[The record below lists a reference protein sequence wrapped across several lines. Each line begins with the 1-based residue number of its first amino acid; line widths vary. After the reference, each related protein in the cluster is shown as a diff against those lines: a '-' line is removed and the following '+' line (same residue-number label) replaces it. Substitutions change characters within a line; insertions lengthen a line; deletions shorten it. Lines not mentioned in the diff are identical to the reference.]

1 MNDEPNCWTCA
12 YSNLPETAEP
22 CASCD
27 MYFSHF
33 ESTEPTQATATTA
46 SEDARRC
53 SHCKFRDV
61 PIVQPPCRKCSI
73 TPGLPCY
80 TFDTNKLVEVEMMKR
95 EEAKQMEAEMLRRTC
110 DTCRHRGDSVEEE
123 PAEDKEET
131 VMKPT
136 CMTCK
141 YKGVSIEEE
150 PCISCNGYHNYTP
163 DESARRKREEE
174 LLKRTCD
181 HCKYRGDSVEEEPC
195 ASCDWYDNY
204 TPDEAT
210 PCAEGTDENDD
221 VIEPCNTCTHRDNLR
236 CNPPCSH
243 CRQERGIEYPE
254 YEETEDIMKPSCESC
269 KYKNLDRSVEPCHS
283 CFYDRFGNPMNYVEA
298 TESGDEGTVG
308 SGDEGT
314 VGSGIKGIVPQHIVD
329 MFAERVKQAALRFVN
344 ECNAYPRPCPYC
356 GEIPEVVEE
365 TIYPGEK
372 HCYVVCNGAKLLPH
386 SISIHGRDR
395 EETVARWNSFVL
407 TMKSQEK

>member
-1 MNDEPNCWTCA
+1 MNDDEPNCWTCA
-12 YSNLPETAEP
+12 YSNFPETAEP

-33 ESTEPTQATATTA
+33 ESSEPTESTDTAA
-46 SEDARRC
+46 SEDARR
-53 SHCKFRDV
+53 
-61 PIVQPPCRKCSI
+61 
-73 TPGLPCY
+73 
-80 TFDTNKLVEVEMMKR
+80 
-95 EEAKQMEAEMLRRTC
+95 EAEMA
-110 DTCRHRGDSVEEE
+110 G
-123 PAEDKEET
+123 
-131 VMKPT
+131 PT
-136 CMTCK
+136 CLTCK
-141 YKGVSIEEE
+141 HKGVSIQEE
-150 PCISCNGYHNYTP
+150 PCISCNGYQNYTP

-181 HCKYRGDSVEEEPC
+181 HCKHKGDSVEEEPC

-254 YEETEDIMKPSCESC
+254 YEEAEEDEEDVPSPCSTC
-269 KYKNLDRSVEPCHS
+269 KYGDLPGTVGPCAS
-283 CFYDRFGNPMNYVEA
+283 CFDEGLDHPLNYEEA
-298 TESGDEGTVG
+298 TESGDEGIVL
-308 SGDEGT
+308 
-314 VGSGIKGIVPQHIVD
+314 KHIVPKHIVD
-329 MFAERVKQAALRFVN
+329 MYAERVKQAALRFVN

-365 TIYPGEK
+365 TIYPGEE

-386 SISIHGRDR
+386 SISIHGLTR
-395 EETVARWNSFVL
+395 EEAVARWNSFVL

>member
-1 MNDEPNCWTCA
+1 MKAEDLNCFTCV
-12 YSNLPETAEP
+12 YSSLPDTAEP

-33 ESTEPTQATATTA
+33 ESTQATDTAA

-53 SHCKFRDV
+53 SLCKFRNV
-61 PIVQPPCRKCSI
+61 PIVQSPCRKCAL
-73 TPGLPCY
+73 TPGLPSF
-80 TFDTNKLVEVEMMKR
+80 TSDTTKLVEMEMMTR

-131 VMKPT
+131 IMKPT
-136 CMTCK
+136 CLTCK
-141 YKGVSIEEE
+141 HKGVSIEEE
-150 PCISCNGYHNYTP
+150 PCISCNGYQNYTP
-163 DESARRKREEE
+163 DESA
-174 LLKRTCD
+174 
-181 HCKYRGDSVEEEPC
+181 
-195 ASCDWYDNY
+195 
-204 TPDEAT
+204 

-221 VIEPCNTCTHRDNLR
+221 VIEPCNNCTHRDNLR

-254 YEETEDIMKPSCESC
+254 YEEDEGDEEDVLSPCSTC
-269 KYKNLDRSVEPCHS
+269 KYGDLPGTTGPCAS
-283 CFYDRFGNPMNYVEA
+283 CFDEGLDHPLNYEEA
-298 TESGDEGTVG
+298 TDSGV
-308 SGDEGT
+308 
-314 VGSGIKGIVPQHIVD
+314 KGIVPQYIVD
-329 MFAERVKQAALRFVN
+329 MFTERVKQEVRRYFEACDAH
-344 ECNAYPRPCPYC
+344 PRPCPYC

-386 SISIHGRDR
+386 SISIHGRTR
-395 EETVARWNSFVL
+395 EEAVARWNSFVL

>member
-12 YSNLPETAEP
+12 YRDLPETAEP

-33 ESTEPTQATATTA
+33 ESTQATEPTQATDTTA

-53 SHCKFRDV
+53 SLCKFRDI
-61 PIVQPPCRKCSI
+61 PIVQSPCQRCAL

-80 TFDTNKLVEVEMMKR
+80 TVDTNKLVEMEKLKR
-95 EEAKQMEAEMLRRTC
+95 EEAKQKEAEMA
-110 DTCRHRGDSVEEE
+110 G
-123 PAEDKEET
+123 
-131 VMKPT
+131 PT
-136 CMTCK
+136 CLTCK
-141 YKGVSIEEE
+141 HKGVSIQEE
-150 PCISCNGYHNYTP
+150 PCISCNGYQNYTP

-181 HCKYRGDSVEEEPC
+181 HCKHKGDSVEEEPC

-254 YEETEDIMKPSCESC
+254 YEEAEEDEEDVLSPCSTC
-269 KYKNLDRSVEPCHS
+269 KYGDLPGTVGPCAS
-283 CFYDRFGNPMNYVEA
+283 CFDEGLDHPLNYEEA
-298 TESGDEGTVG
+298 TESGV
-308 SGDEGT
+308 
-314 VGSGIKGIVPQHIVD
+314 KGIVPKHIVD
-329 MFAERVKQAALRFVN
+329 MFVERVGQEVRRHFEACDAR
-344 ECNAYPRPCPYC
+344 PRPCPYC
-356 GEIPEVVEE
+356 GEIPEVVGE
-365 TIYPGEK
+365 TIYPGEE

-386 SISIHGRDR
+386 SISIHGRTR
-395 EETVARWNSFVL
+395 EEAVAHWNSFVL

>member
-12 YSNLPETAEP
+12 YRGLPETAEP

-61 PIVQPPCRKCSI
+61 PIVQSPCRKCSI

-95 EEAKQMEAEMLRRTC
+95 EEAKRREAEMTGKTC
-110 DTCRHRGDSVEEE
+110 L
-123 PAEDKEET
+123 
-131 VMKPT
+131 
-136 CMTCK
+136 TCK
-141 YKGVSIEEE
+141 YKGKSIEEE
-150 PCISCNGYHNYTP
+150 PCISCNGYQNYTP

-174 LLKRTCD
+174 LLKWTCD
-181 HCKYRGDSVEEEPC
+181 TCKYRGDSVEEEPC

-204 TPDEAT
+204 TPDESA
-210 PCAEGTDENDD
+210 PCADGTDENDD
-221 VIEPCNTCTHRDNLR
+221 VIEPCNSCTHRDNLR

-243 CRQERGIEYPE
+243 CRRERGIEYPE
-254 YEETEDIMKPSCESC
+254 YEEAEDKEKETIMRPSCDTC

-298 TESGDEGTVG
+298 TEATDCDHHEQSTKGPVG
-308 SGDEGT
+308 PVESE
-314 VGSGIKGIVPQHIVD
+314 VGIPQHIVD
-329 MFAERVKQAALRFVN
+329 MWAERRKQGVQRFVD
-344 ECNAYPRPCPYC
+344 EYNARPRPCPYC

-386 SISIHGRDR
+386 SISIHGWDR